1 MDCGTFSTSILLRY
15 LAIPIK
21 VALVRVCMKYGS
33 WQLVS
38 ELPETSQQ
46 GRINIWTLFTGEK
59 KLSLYHRAER
69 YETSVEKL
77 QWLPIRKP
85 GESDRNGCNSGCFMI
100 YASVV
105 AWIEHLSLSL
115 SVSLSLCLSVI
126 IAPAHAIRHKL
137 QESKACLIC
146 STSAHGFYSVGLFI
160 PCAGSTAPLS
170 AESPLLLLSCGGDG
184 PIRVWLIKV
193 RGNIIC

>member
-1 MDCGTFSTSILLRY
+1 MHELPLPSTSCSSCPLYLFHFHSHRSQCGSFWSRAIMRCVAAVSYVVCLIKQPAMDCGTFSTSILLRY

-85 GESDRNGCNSGCFMI
+85 GESGRNGC
-100 YASVV
+100 
-105 AWIEHLSLSL
+105 
-115 SVSLSLCLSVI
+115 I
-126 IAPAHAIRHKL
+126 I
-137 QESKACLIC
+137 
-146 STSAHGFYSVGLFI
+146 
-160 PCAGSTAPLS
+160 
-170 AESPLLLLSCGGDG
+170 
-184 PIRVWLIKV
+184 IRVLCDLCFRLQCLRISLHSWECKHV
-193 RGNIIC
+193 QGTGFRFRFRVC